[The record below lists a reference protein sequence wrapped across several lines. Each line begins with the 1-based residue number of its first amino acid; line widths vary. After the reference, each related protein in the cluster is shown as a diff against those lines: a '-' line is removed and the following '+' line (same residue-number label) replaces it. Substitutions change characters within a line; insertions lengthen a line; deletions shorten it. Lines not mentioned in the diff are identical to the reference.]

1 MTKKEIEDF
10 LTKVEGGLF
19 MAHQEMLREKAL
31 HNQCV
36 VLSEEKGKIIRVP
49 AKEVLE
55 KQYCP
60 SC

>member
-10 LTKVEGGLF
+10 LQKVEGGLF

-36 VLSEEKGKIIRVP
+36 VLSDEKGRIVRVP

-55 KQYCP
+55 NQYSIRC
-60 SC
+60 